1 MQTDTNQTKKA
12 DPKATRFL
20 AELSANVD
28 AWYAEHI
35 DYEAF
40 GARQRA
46 TWDAIHAA
54 GPAVAERVLRALRD
68 RLPPAGTSH
77 ERSA

>member
-1 MQTDTNQTKKA
+1 MTKTAK
-12 DPKATRFL
+12 RCL
-20 AELSANVD
+20 AELNANVD
-28 AWYAEHI
+28 AWYAGRI

-54 GPAVAERVLRALRD
+54 APAVEKQVLRALRD
-68 RLPPAGTSH
+68 RLSSARPGH
-77 ERSA
+77 EGRA